1 MRKIVIFFVV
11 LVLLVCA
18 YCARGYF
25 LIPYLQKYISSKTG
39 HNISI
44 STFSVSPF
52 KLYVKNINAD
62 GIVKAKKITFKLNP
76 LKFFLSIFS
85 SSENIRQ
92 IEISNLEINLKENP
106 DTTDIKSNNR
116 KAIFKLPEMR
126 GDVYIDKA
134 TIKQGS
140 SVFNLSNID
149 IYVDTSTINI
159 NSILHTIGSSIEIEA
174 LLKRKQGYLFDG
186 SVLLVSKDKIN
197 MFITSEGTIDLLSFN
212 GNWDIAVVNLDYKGF
227 DFGGASG
234 TLLKNEKG
242 IDIKIDGNFG
252 NLKMNGLLSDKTYMS
267 ASVDISQINKSM
279 SGKLNIDFKKQR
291 HSKELKIKSSKL
303 KAFDFELVSFDLY
316 GNENNDGT
324 YKVICDCG
332 SSRKLEGVYLRNGVY
347 EGNLFVRD
355 KKVGNI
361 KGNIKTGAIIVDVK
375 NVSIIDMPIIPIM
388 AGNAQGTMNIFGSID
403 ENSGKIDF
411 IFKNLEVWG
420 MKEVNVEGA
429 IVRDRNK
436 YILNFYKSDNSI
448 SLKNVIVDGKQI
460 FTDFKFEKANISN
473 ILRIIGRSKVNIS
486 GVADGHIKY
495 ESGMG
500 TKFDIKAFNG
510 KFYGNEFKE
519 FNGKIEVS
527 LNRIDIKQFV
537 IKNSSNTS
545 IVDVKGLIGFTD
557 ENPKSSLYI
566 DLNDIFFEG
575 IKTDTHIEFHGYFS
589 DGKNVKGLI
598 RAVDS
603 KIGGVSFGTIEA
615 DANISTKKIKIS
627 NFKSDKGINASISAN
642 LKRNKIKCV
651 IDFKDINIQGIYP
664 GISGYLDASVKF
676 SEQLTSPCIKV
687 LFLLKEGNYLSK
699 NFSLSSD
706 FSYKDGIV
714 EINKA
719 DIVSDKTEIFLNGQ
733 YSNSGHL
740 YLIINNLNDKI
751 INTLVGFT
759 LPFKGELFGKGEISF
774 HDKNPVLNLSLET
787 KGAYINS
794 LKIKDFKAKVKI
806 ANKSIEI
813 NSASAKISN
822 SEIRVDSGFYNLNN
836 NKYSLDLFLLNI
848 HAGPADL
855 FGSIKVCGDMLK
867 ENGESIYNGIVN
879 INNLWLN
886 KYKLDHYLFNY
897 SFKNNK
903 LRFFQKSEIEKNKFD
918 LSGKIIF
925 GDTLYVKKLN
935 VVKGVSYFD
944 MSGNFSKDYINFEIA
959 GFGID
964 WRFMTNLFGLPGDPE
979 GLADIHI
986 KLKGEQNALEGKMS
1000 IVSSNGTFIKI
1011 PFDKLGVYIDF
1022 YDSLA
1027 YIKEATVSKRN
1038 SLNISVSGS
1047 FPISF
1052 SDEGISKKLVNIKY
1066 EIEDSKLNSLD
1077 YFSDGLL
1084 SPLAGKMIL
1093 KGHIGGS
1100 YNKLTSHGELS
1111 IYNGAFKANDYI
1123 NKIRNASIEISF
1135 TDKLI
1140 KINKFTFS
1148 SGSGKVNVD
1157 GQIKLKNFQ
1166 VKNFNIR
1173 VSTKGNK
1180 GIPIYIPMLPITK
1193 FMGTD
1198 SILKDYS
1205 HGEPLFDI
1213 KISSS
1218 LENPLVSG
1226 YIVLENTRFTFPGEG
1241 DKNLNSVIPP
1251 GTNFDL
1257 DLCTGANT
1265 RFENSFISAL
1275 INGSLHIGGN
1285 IGSLK
1290 PEGTINLTSGKLN
1303 FAIGSFA
1310 IGSFDIISSK
1320 LEIFSDNKVYI
1331 TAEGETII
1339 PSKTDGDSETIKVH
1353 VKRSELLELLT
1364 GEINDSISFSSKDNP
1379 NMDSQK
1385 AFTKAIMGTDHDK
1398 EISSSEFGASV
1409 KQQVLRSIYQEFSV
1423 PLAKLFFRK
1432 IGIADNFK
1440 VSYVSTDDTISNND
1454 TLDLVSLLSG
1464 TRYTME
1470 KNLSKNI
1477 LLGYNLTFDEFNK
1490 KLGLRHGM
1498 ELRYRLTPNL
1508 FLKGIFE
1515 FDPQEGTRNPDRSI
1529 MFQHQFRFGPS
1540 KKHKKHVEESNE

>member
-1 MRKIVIFFVV
+1 MRKIIIFFVV
-11 LVLLVCA
+11 LILLVCA
-18 YCARGYF
+18 YCTRGYF
-25 LIPYLQKYISSKTG
+25 LVPYLQKYMSSKTG

-52 KLYVKNINAD
+52 KLSIKNINAD
-62 GIVKAKKITFKLNP
+62 GIVKAKKVTFKLNL
-76 LKFFLSIFS
+76 LKLFLSIFS
-85 SSENIRQ
+85 SLENIRQ

-106 DTTDIKSNNR
+106 DTTDVKSNNR
-116 KAIFKLPEMR
+116 KSILNLPKMEV
-126 GDVYIDKA
+126 DVYIDKA

-140 SVFNLSNID
+140 SVFNLSNINV
-149 IYVDTSTINI
+149 YVNSSTINI
-159 NSILHTIGSSIEIEA
+159 GSNLHSLGSSIKIEA
-174 LLKRKQGYLFDG
+174 SLKQKQDYLFDG
-186 SVLLVSKDKIN
+186 SILLVSKDKMN
-197 MFITSEGTIDLLSFN
+197 MFITSEGTIDLVSFN
-212 GNWDIAVVNLDYKGF
+212 ANWNIVVVNLDYRGF
-227 DFGGASG
+227 DFEGASG
-234 TLLKNEKG
+234 TLLKNENG
-242 IDIKIDGNFG
+242 IDIKIGGNFG
-252 NLKMNGLLSDKTYMS
+252 NLKVNGLLSDKTDMS
-267 ASVDISQINKSM
+267 AFIDISQTNKSM

-291 HSKELKIKSSKL
+291 YSKELRIKSSKL
-303 KAFDFELVSFDLY
+303 KVFDFELVSFDLY
-316 GNENNDGT
+316 GNENNNGA

-332 SSRKLEGVYLRNGVY
+332 SSRKLEGVYLKNGVY
-347 EGNLFVRD
+347 ESSLFVRD

-361 KGNIKTGAIIVDVK
+361 KGNIKTGATIVDAK
-375 NVSIIDMPIIPIM
+375 NISMIDMPIVPVM
-388 AGNAQGTMNIFGSID
+388 AGNGQGTIDIFGSID

-411 IFKNLEVWG
+411 IFKNLEVSG
-420 MKEVNVEGA
+420 MKRVNAEGA
-429 IVRDRNK
+429 ILRDRNK
-436 YILNFYKSDNSI
+436 YIFNFCKSDNSI
-448 SLKNVIVDGKQI
+448 SLKNVIVDGKQV
-460 FTDFKFEKANISN
+460 FTDFKFERVNLSN
-473 ILRIIGRSKVNIS
+473 VSRIIGNSKVNIS

-519 FNGKIEVS
+519 FNGKVEAS

-557 ENPKSSLYI
+557 ENPKSSVYI
-566 DLNDIFFEG
+566 DLNGILFQG
-575 IKTDTHIEFHGYFS
+575 IKTDAHIEFHGYFS
-589 DGKNVKGLI
+589 NGKNVKGLV
-598 RAVDS
+598 RAIDS
-603 KIGGVSFGTIEA
+603 KIGGVSFGTLEA

-627 NFKSDKGINASISAN
+627 NLKSDNVINALISAN

-651 IDFKDINIQGIYP
+651 IDFKDINIEGIYP

-676 SEQLTSPCIKV
+676 SEQLTNPYIKV
-687 LFLLKEGNYLSK
+687 SSLLKKGNYLSK
-699 NFSLSSD
+699 NFSLSSE
-706 FSYKDGIV
+706 FYYKNGIV

-719 DIVSDKTEIFLNGQ
+719 NIASDKTEIFLNGQ

-740 YLIINNLNDKI
+740 YLTVNNLNDKI
-751 INTLVGFT
+751 INTLIGFT
-759 LPFKGELFGKGEISF
+759 LPFKGELFGKGKVSF
-774 HDKNPVLNLSLET
+774 LGKNPVLNLSLET

-806 ANKSIEI
+806 ANKNIEI
-813 NSASAKISN
+813 SSASAKISN
-822 SEIRVDSGFYNLNN
+822 SEIRVDKGFYNLNN
-836 NKYSLDLFLLNI
+836 SKYSLDLFLLNI

-855 FGSIKVCGDMLK
+855 FGSIKVSGDMLK
-867 ENGESIYNGIVN
+867 ENGESVYSGIVN

-897 SFKNNK
+897 SFKNGN
-903 LRFFQKSEIEKNKFD
+903 LRLFQKSEIEKDKFD

-925 GDTLYVKKLN
+925 SDTLYLKKLN
-935 VVKGVSYFD
+935 VVKGSSYFD
-944 MSGNFSKDYINFEIA
+944 MSGSFSKEYINFEIA

-964 WRFMTNLFGLPGDPE
+964 WRFMANLFGLPGDPE

-986 KLKGEQNALEGKMS
+986 KLKGKQNALEGKMS
-1000 IVSSNGTFIKI
+1000 IVSSNGTFINV
-1011 PFDKLGVYIDF
+1011 PFDKFGVYIDF

-1027 YIKEATVSKRN
+1027 YIKEAVISKRN
-1038 SLNISVSGS
+1038 SVDISVSGS

-1052 SDEGISKKLVNIKY
+1052 SDEEISKKLVTIKY
-1066 EIEDSKLNSLD
+1066 EIEDNKLDSLD
-1077 YFSDGLL
+1077 YLSDGLL

-1093 KGHIGGS
+1093 KGHIEGS
-1100 YNKLTSHGELS
+1100 YKNLTSNGKLS

-1123 NKIRNASIEISF
+1123 NKIKNASIEMSL
-1135 TDKLI
+1135 TDNLI
-1140 KINKFTFS
+1140 KIDKFTFS
-1148 SGSGKVNVD
+1148 SGSGEVNVD

-1173 VSTKGNK
+1173 AFTEGNK

-1193 FMGTD
+1193 FMGSK

-1205 HGEPLFDI
+1205 YGEPLFDI
-1213 KISSS
+1213 KMSGN

-1226 YIVLENTRFTFPGEG
+1226 YIILENTRFTFPGES
-1241 DKNLNSVIPP
+1241 DKNSNFAIPP
-1251 GTNFDL
+1251 GTEFDL
-1257 DLCTGANT
+1257 DLRTGANT
-1265 RFENSFISAL
+1265 RFENSFVSAL

-1285 IGSLK
+1285 IDSLK
-1290 PEGTINLTSGKLN
+1290 PEGTIDLTSGKLN
-1303 FAIGSFA
+1303 FG

-1339 PSKTDGDSETIKVH
+1339 PSKTGGDSETIKVH
-1353 VKRSELLELLT
+1353 VMRSELLELLT
-1364 GEINDSISFSSKDNP
+1364 GEINDAISFSSKDNP
-1379 NMDSQK
+1379 NMDPQK
-1385 AFTKAIMGTDHDK
+1385 AFAKAMGTDQEK
-1398 EISSSEFGASV
+1398 EINSSEFEASPNFRA
-1409 KQQVLRSIYQEFSV
+1409 KQQVLRRIDQNFST

-1432 IGIADNFK
+1432 IGVADNFK

-1454 TLDLVSLLSG
+1454 TLDLVYLLSG

-1490 KLGLRHGM
+1490 KLGLRHDI
-1498 ELRYRLTPNL
+1498 ELRYRLAPDL
-1508 FLKGIFE
+1508 FLKGNFE

-1540 KKHKKHVEESNE
+1540 KKHKKQVEE

>member
-1 MRKIVIFFVV
+1 MRKIIIFFVV
-11 LVLLVCA
+11 LFLLVCA
-18 YCARGYF
+18 YCARGY
-25 LIPYLQKYISSKTG
+25 LLVPYLQKYISSKTG
-39 HNISI
+39 HNMSI

-52 KLYVKNINAD
+52 KLSIKNINAD
-62 GIVKAKKITFKLNP
+62 GIVKAKKVTLKLNP
-76 LKFFLSIFS
+76 IKLFLSIFS

-106 DTTDIKSNNR
+106 DTADVKSNNR
-116 KAIFKLPEMR
+116 KAVLKLPKI
-126 GDVYIDKA
+126 GVDVYIDKA

-140 SVFNLSNID
+140 SVFNLSNTD
-149 IYVDTSTINI
+149 VCVDAGTINI
-159 NSILHTIGSSIEIEA
+159 NSNLHTLGTSIGIEV
-174 LLKRKQGYLFDG
+174 LLKQKQGYIFDG
-186 SVLLVSKDKIN
+186 SAFLVSKDKIN

-212 GNWDIAVVNLDYKGF
+212 ANWDIAVVNLDYRGF

-234 TLLKNEKG
+234 ALLKNEKD
-242 IDIKIDGNFG
+242 IDIKINGNFG
-252 NLKMNGLLSDKTYMS
+252 DLKINGLLSDKTDMS
-267 ASVDISQINKSM
+267 ASVDISQANKFM
-279 SGKLNIDFKKQR
+279 SGKLNIGFKKQR
-291 HSKELKIKSSKL
+291 SSKELKIKSSKL

-316 GNENNDGT
+316 GNENNDGI

-347 EGNLFVRD
+347 EGNLFVRG

-361 KGNIKTGAIIVDVK
+361 KGNIKTGAAVVDVK
-375 NVSIIDMPIIPIM
+375 NISMTDMPIIPVM
-388 AGNAQGTMNIFGSID
+388 AGNAQGTINIFGSID

-411 IFKNLEVWG
+411 IFKNLEVLG
-420 MKEVNVEGA
+420 MKKVNAEGA
-429 IVRDRNK
+429 ILRDRNK
-436 YILNFYKSDNSI
+436 YIFNFYKSDNSI
-448 SLKNVIVDGKQI
+448 SLKNVIVDGKQV
-460 FTDFKFEKANISN
+460 FADFKFERVNLSN
-473 ILRIIGRSKVNIS
+473 VSRIIGNSKVDIS

-510 KFYGNEFKE
+510 KFYGNDFKE
-519 FNGKIEVS
+519 FNGKVELS
-527 LNRIDIKQFV
+527 LNKVDIKQFV
-537 IKNSSNTS
+537 IKNSSNTN
-545 IVDVKGLIGFTD
+545 IVDVKGLVGFTD
-557 ENPKSSLYI
+557 EDPKSSVYI
-566 DLNDIFFEG
+566 DLNGILFQG

-589 DGKNVKGLI
+589 DGKNVKGLV
-598 RAVDS
+598 RAVDC
-603 KIGGVSFGTIEA
+603 KIGGTSLGALEA
-615 DANISTKKIKIS
+615 EANISTKKIKIS
-627 NFKSDKGINASISAN
+627 NLKSDNEINASISAN

-651 IDFKDINIQGIYP
+651 IDFKDINIEGIYP

-676 SEQLTSPCIKV
+676 SERLTNPYIKV
-687 LFLLKEGNYLSK
+687 SSLLKKGNYLSK
-699 NFSLSSD
+699 NFSLSSE

-719 DIVSDKTEIFLNGQ
+719 NIVSDKTEIFLNGQ

-740 YLIINNLNDKI
+740 YLTVNNLSDKI
-751 INTLVGFT
+751 INALVGFT
-759 LPFKGELFGKGEISF
+759 LPFKGDLFGKGKVSF
-774 HDKNPVLNLSLET
+774 PGKNPAINLSIET
-787 KGAYINS
+787 KDAYINS

-806 ANKSIEI
+806 ANKNIEI

-822 SEIRVDSGFYNLNN
+822 SEIRIDNGFCNLNN

-855 FGSIKVCGDMLK
+855 FGSIKVSGDMLK
-867 ENGESIYNGIVN
+867 EKGESVYNGIVN

-886 KYKLDHYLFNY
+886 KYKLDRYLFNY
-897 SFKNNK
+897 SFKNWN
-903 LRFFQKSEIEKNKFD
+903 LMFFQKSEIEKDKFD
-918 LSGKIIF
+918 LSGEIIF
-925 GDTLYVKKLN
+925 SDTLYVKKLN
-935 VVKGVSYFD
+935 VVKGFSYFD

-964 WRFMTNLFGLPGDPE
+964 WRFMANLLGLPGDPE

-986 KLKGEQNALEGKMS
+986 KLKGKQNALEGKMS
-1000 IVSSNGTFIKI
+1000 TVSSNGTFIKI

-1027 YIKEATVSKRN
+1027 YIKEAVVSKRN
-1038 SLNISVSGS
+1038 SVNISVSGS

-1052 SDEGISKKLVNIKY
+1052 SDEEISKKLVNIKY
-1066 EIEDSKLNSLD
+1066 EIEDNKLNSLD
-1077 YFSDGLL
+1077 YLSDGLL

-1093 KGHIGGS
+1093 KGHIVGN
-1100 YNKLTSHGELS
+1100 YKKLINNGKLS
-1111 IYNGAFKANDYI
+1111 IYNAAFKANDYI
-1123 NKIRNASIEISF
+1123 NKIKNASIEMSL
-1135 TDKLI
+1135 TDNLI
-1140 KINKFTFS
+1140 KIDKFIFS

-1166 VKNFNIR
+1166 VKDFNIR
-1173 VSTKGNK
+1173 AFTEGNK

-1193 FMGTD
+1193 FMGSR

-1205 HGEPLFDI
+1205 YGEPLFDI
-1213 KISSS
+1213 KVSGNP
-1218 LENPLVSG
+1218 ENSLVSG
-1226 YIVLENTRFTFPGEG
+1226 YIVLENTMFTFPGEG
-1241 DKNLNSVIPP
+1241 DKNSNFVIPS
-1251 GTNFDL
+1251 GTEFDL
-1257 DLCTGANT
+1257 DLRTGANT
-1265 RFENSFISAL
+1265 RFENSFVSAL

-1285 IGSLK
+1285 IDSLK
-1290 PEGTINLTSGKLN
+1290 PEGAIDLTSGKLN
-1303 FAIGSFA
+1303 FE

-1331 TAEGETII
+1331 TAEGETVIH
-1339 PSKTDGDSETIKVH
+1339 SKTGGDSETIKVH
-1353 VKRSELLELLT
+1353 VMRSELLKLLT
-1364 GEINDSISFSSKDNP
+1364 GEINDAISFSSKDNP

-1385 AFTKAIMGTDHDK
+1385 AFAKAMGTDQDK
-1398 EISSSEFGASV
+1398 EINSSDFETSPDFRA
-1409 KQQVLRSIYQEFSV
+1409 KQQVLRHIDQNFSV

-1432 IGIADNFK
+1432 IGVADNFK

-1454 TLDLVSLLSG
+1454 TLDLVYLLSG

-1498 ELRYRLTPNL
+1498 ELRYRLAPNL
-1508 FLKGIFE
+1508 FLKGNFE

-1529 MFQHQFRFGPS
+1529 MIQHQFRFGPS
-1540 KKHKKHVEESNE
+1540 KKHKK